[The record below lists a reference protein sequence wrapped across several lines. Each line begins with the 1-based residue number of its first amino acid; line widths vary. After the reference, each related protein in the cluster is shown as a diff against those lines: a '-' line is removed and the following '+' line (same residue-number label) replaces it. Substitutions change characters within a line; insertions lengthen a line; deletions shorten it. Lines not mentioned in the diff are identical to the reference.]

1 MGDLRATAFFAAR
14 VGCIKVCCMHS
25 VKSAGSK
32 IMFVQLRL
40 HAAPFTT
47 RGTRRVTT
55 TRGERGMG
63 VEEVLVKAT
72 TLLLCRHRGRICQRF
87 RRMKRILR
95 LCIRL
100 HHVTIVQSS
109 SSEIGRRVPWRHA
122 PQPADVTRFARR
134 RRFHF
139 ARVEMHFFV
148 CSMFMGQ
155 MGGMGGRPGRGGGG
169 RLFVQFSMRIE
180 RRRGFCK

>member
-139 ARVEMHFFV
+139 ARVVMLCLQHV
-148 CSMFMGQ
+148 HGAD
-155 MGGMGGRPGRGGGG
+155 GRHGRKARQG
-169 RLFVQFSMRIE
+169 
-180 RRRGFCK
+180 RRRAAFRSIFDED

>member
-1 MGDLRATAFFAAR
+1 
-14 VGCIKVCCMHS
+14 MHS

-47 RGTRRVTT
+47 RGTGRVTT

-63 VEEVLVKAT
+63 VEEVGVKAT
-72 TLLLCRHRGRICQRF
+72 SLLPCRHRGLICQRF

-100 HHVTIVQSS
+100 HNVTILQSS

-134 RRFHF
+134 RRPFHF

-155 MGGMGGRPGRGGGG
+155 MSGMGGRPGMGGGGG
-169 RLFVQFSMRIE
+169 RLFVQFRMRIG